1 MRNMDFGLRDKVAI
15 VTGSSKGMGLAIT
28 KAYLQEGVKVMM
40 VSRDEERLKNHFSA
54 FQKQGGIVDYVAG
67 DVADPKLAT
76 KVVKKVEDIWG
87 RVDILINNAGGP
99 PMGTFMEHDEKV
111 WETAMQTNLMSV
123 VRFCQAVAP
132 LMIHN
137 NWGRII
143 SITSTAAKE
152 PAPVMILSS
161 TARAGVGAFTKAIS
175 TELARYNISVNIICP
190 GGVLTERLES
200 LIAARGERENRNYDE
215 LLNESQ
221 MGIPAQRFASPEEIA
236 DIILFLTSERG
247 GYITGV
253 SLAVDGGLLKSF

>member
-1 MRNMDFGLRDKVAI
+1 MDFGLKDKVAI
-15 VTGSSKGMGLAIT
+15 VTGASKGMGLAIS
-28 KAYLQEGVKVMM
+28 KAYLSEGVKVMM
-40 VSRDEERLKNHFSA
+40 VSRDEALLQNHVLA
-54 FQKQGGIVDYVAG
+54 CRKEGGIVDFVAG
-67 DVADPKLAT
+67 DVSDPDLAT
-76 KVVKKVEDIWG
+76 KVVNKVKDLWG
-87 RVDILINNAGGP
+87 RTDILINNAGGP
-99 PMGTFMEHDEKV
+99 PMGTFMEHNTNV
-111 WETAMQTNLMSV
+111 WEAAMQTNLMSV

-132 LMIHN
+132 LMISN

-152 PAPVMILSS
+152 PAPVMVLSS

-175 TELARYNISVNIICP
+175 TELAQYNISANVICP

-200 LIAARGERENRNYDE
+200 LIVARGERENRSYDE

-221 MGIPAQRFASPEEIA
+221 MSIPAKRFATPAEIA
-236 DIILFLTSERG
+236 DTILFLTSERG

>member
-1 MRNMDFGLRDKVAI
+1 MNFGLKDKVAI

-28 KAYLQEGVKVMM
+28 KAYLNEGVKVMM
-40 VSRDEERLKNHFSA
+40 VSRNEARLKNQVLA
-54 FQKQGGIVDYVAG
+54 FRKEGGIVDYVAG
-67 DVADPKLAT
+67 DVADTELAAI
-76 KVVKKVEDIWG
+76 VVKKVKDLWG
-87 RVDILINNAGGP
+87 KADILINNAGGP
-99 PMGTFMEHDEKV
+99 PMGTFMEHDAKV
-111 WETAMQTNLMSV
+111 WEIAMQTNLMSV

-152 PAPVMILSS
+152 PAPVMVLSS
-161 TARAGVGAFTKAIS
+161 TTRAGVGAFTKAIS
-175 TELARYNISVNIICP
+175 TELAQYNISANVICP

-200 LIAARGERENRNYDE
+200 LILARGERENRSYDE

-221 MGIPAQRFASPEEIA
+221 MSIPAKRFASPAEIA
-236 DIILFLTSERG
+236 DTILFLTSERG